1 MRGAQLSSI
10 LNISDGNI
18 KGVQISLVYN
28 SSQLMTGVQ
37 IGIVNKASIVNGT
50 QIGLINIADEI
61 EGGVPIGLI
70 NIIGNGQFHGC
81 TWYDGNNIFT
91 FGLKTGTKYFYSLL
105 SLGFT
110 TNKEEMSF
118 YPGIG
123 LGVEIPINRMFID
136 LDLSLKGFIELEKE
150 NDTFEYDKN
159 VFYFNRLSELNWVVG
174 LWGVGK
180 KPLPRLIFQYSEI
193 GTIECLDELISM
205 VQQKENV
212 LVKGVFCNMYRNGL
226 DYLPY
231 HSDNYNCDVISLS
244 FGQGRDFYFKH
255 NRTGERTQFLL
266 ENGDYIRFP
275 DILNSTHKH
284 GIPIRK
290 NIKESRI
297 NITLFVRDR

>member
-1 MRGAQLSSI
+1 MAGIFNLSEGDIRGAQLSSI

-18 KGVQISLVYN
+18 KGAQISSVYN

-123 LGVEIPINRMFID
+123 LSVEIPINRMFID

-159 VFYFNRLSELNWVVG
+159 GLYASLRLLGGVKIFERLSLFAGLLLDMYAVDESSRSDLHDGYFWSFAIKDQEFEFYPQWTVG
-174 LWGVGK
+174 L
-180 KPLPRLIFQYSEI
+180 
-193 GTIECLDELISM
+193 
-205 VQQKENV
+205 
-212 LVKGVFCNMYRNGL
+212 
-226 DYLPY
+226 
-231 HSDNYNCDVISLS
+231 
-244 FGQGRDFYFKH
+244 
-255 NRTGERTQFLL
+255 QF
-266 ENGDYIRFP
+266 
-275 DILNSTHKH
+275 
-284 GIPIRK
+284 
-290 NIKESRI
+290 
-297 NITLFVRDR
+297 